1 MSAVAA
7 ETQRKLFLG
16 RFKLLTREAVYRYLI
31 MIAIPVMMIVTLFPS
46 NLTARIPWAPPPV
59 FVVSLFVVFCARIL
73 AGPKVLGRTAL
84 DWIFLAWFLLSLT
97 SYFNMAYALNRIVR
111 ENDFITFSLFL
122 MPAWAVYRALYAM
135 TVMHAKVAVN
145 TLLISIGGCLLG
157 TATLGIL
164 QAGGPLQ
171 LWATEFA
178 YTYGGGSVNTLI
190 GASELVSRPTSVF
203 GGPNLFG
210 FVNTIGAAICCG
222 TALAMGKRL
231 KEWQAL
237 IALGALAI
245 FAYANVTSQTRSSV
259 FLIALL
265 GLAVMV
271 LIVRTGKVRVM
282 VVTGMAF
289 LLVIVGMVAT
299 ARSGN
304 YSYLTSIFETGF
316 ENDVSYQLRAESVGK
331 VSMLAPDIGQLGAGQ
346 DQFAQ
351 SLNRNY
357 DYFAQGNN
365 AADNAFVFAF
375 FVLGVPGVVHMVLL
389 HLIALWMVLRLNIDG
404 QGFIARLKYC
414 AAIIITLFII
424 VTPVA
429 IRHAKLE
436 TFIFFVMILGPVGA
450 LINIQ
455 RRETRRKAIDA
466 QRARV
471 AG

>member
-1 MSAVAA
+1 MSAAPPDK
-7 ETQRKLFLG
+7 QNKLFLG

-31 MIAIPVMMIVTLFPS
+31 MIAIPIMMIVTLFPA
-46 NLTARIPWAPPPV
+46 NLTARIPWSPPPV
-59 FVVSLFVVFCARIL
+59 FLISLFVVFCARIL

-84 DWIFLAWFLLSLT
+84 DWIFLAWFLLSLA
-97 SYFNMAYALNRIVR
+97 SYFNMAYSLNRIVR
-111 ENDFITFSLFL
+111 ENDFIAFSLFL
-122 MPAWAVYRALYAM
+122 LPAWSVYRALYAM

-145 TLLISIGGCLLG
+145 TLLISVGGCLLG
-157 TATLGIL
+157 TAVLGIL
-164 QAGGPLQ
+164 QAEGPLRV
-171 LWATEFA
+171 WATEFA
-178 YTYGGGSVNTLI
+178 YTYGAGSTNILI

-237 IALGALAI
+237 IALGALAV

-282 VVTGMAF
+282 VVAGMAF
-289 LLVIVGMVAT
+289 LLVIIAMVAT

-316 ENDVSYQLRAESVGK
+316 ENDVSYQLRAESAGK
-331 VSMLAPDIGQLGAGQ
+331 VSMLAQDIGQLGAGQ

-351 SLNRNY
+351 SLNTGY

-375 FVLGVPGVVHMVLL
+375 FVLGVPGVVHMILL
-389 HLIALWMVLRLNIDG
+389 HFFAIWMVLRLNIDG

-414 AAIIITLFII
+414 AAIIITLFIV

-455 RRETRRKAIDA
+455 RREARKKAIDE
-466 QRARV
+466 QRAR
-471 AG
+471 AAT